1 MLQLDL
7 FQIFK
12 PLLWVIP
19 IILLIGVVKS
29 PWFKGIIGESLV
41 KLVAKIRLPAD
52 TYVPIHDVTL
62 YSEASS
68 GATPQSDSQVES
80 TDTTQ
85 IDHIFVSKYG
95 IFVVETKNYKG
106 WIFGNEKQAQWT
118 QKLYRKSYRFQNP
131 LRQNYKHQKALQAL
145 LDIPLDKI
153 HSVIAFMGEAT
164 FKTPMPKNVT
174 RGGGYVGYIKSFQ
187 DVVFSD
193 DEVRELVSK
202 IEEGRLKAGRETN
215 RKHVAGLSTLLHR

>member
-7 FQIFK
+7 LQIFK
-12 PLLWVIP
+12 PLLWVLP
-19 IILLIGVVKS
+19 VILLIGIAKS
-29 PWFKGIIGESLV
+29 PWFKGIIGEALV

-52 TYVPIHDVTL
+52 VYVPIHDVTL
-62 YSEASS
+62 LSIHASS
-68 GATPQSDSQVES
+68 S
-80 TDTTQ
+80 DTTQ

-95 IFVVETKNYKG
+95 LFVVETKNYKG

-118 QKLYRKSYRFQNP
+118 QKLYKKSYRFQNP

-145 LDIPLDKI
+145 LNIPLENI

-174 RGGGYVGYIKSFQ
+174 RGGGYVGYIKSFR

-193 DEVRELVSK
+193 DEVSGLVAK
-202 IEEGRLKAGRETN
+202 IEEGRLKVGRATN
-215 RKHVAGLSTLLHR
+215 RRHVAGLKAR

>member
-7 FQIFK
+7 IQIFK

-19 IILLIGVVKS
+19 IIVLIGIAKS
-29 PWFKGIIGESLV
+29 PWFKAIIGESMV

-62 YSEASS
+62 PSIHAASS
-68 GATPQSDSQVES
+68 
-80 TDTTQ
+80 DTTQ

-106 WIFGNEKQAQWT
+106 WIFGSEKQAQWT
-118 QKLYRKSYRFQNP
+118 QKLYKKSYRFQNP
-131 LRQNYKHQKALQAL
+131 LRQNYKLQKALQAL

-174 RGGGYVGYIKSFQ
+174 RGGGYVSYIKSFR

-193 DEVRELVSK
+193 DEVRGLVSK
-202 IEEGRLKAGRETN
+202 IEEVRLKAGRETN
-215 RKHVAGLSTLLHR
+215 KKHVAGLKARSKTLAS

>member
-7 FQIFK
+7 LQIFK
-12 PLLWVIP
+12 PLLWVLP
-19 IILLIGVVKS
+19 IIVLIGIAKS
-29 PWFKGIIGESLV
+29 PWFKGIIGEALV
-41 KLVAKIRLPAD
+41 KLAAKIRLPVD

-62 YSEASS
+62 LSMDASS
-68 GATPQSDSQVES
+68 S
-80 TDTTQ
+80 DTTQ

-118 QKLYRKSYRFQNP
+118 QKLYKKSYRFQNP
-131 LRQNYKHQKALQAL
+131 LRQNYKHQKALQVL

-164 FKTPMPKNVT
+164 FKTPMPKSVT
-174 RGGGYVGYIKSFQ
+174 RGGGYVRYIKSFRE
-187 DVVFSD
+187 VVF
-193 DEVRELVSK
+193 
-202 IEEGRLKAGRETN
+202 IG
-215 RKHVAGLSTLLHR
+215 

>member
-7 FQIFK
+7 LEIFK
-12 PLLWVIP
+12 PLLWVLP
-19 IILLIGVVKS
+19 IIVLISIAKS
-29 PWFKGIIGESLV
+29 PWFKGIIGEALV

-62 YSEASS
+62 LSIHASS
-68 GATPQSDSQVES
+68 S
-80 TDTTQ
+80 DTTQ

-95 IFVVETKNYKG
+95 IFVVETKNYQG

-118 QKLYRKSYRFQNP
+118 QKLYKKSYRFQNP

-145 LDIPLDKI
+145 LDIPFEKI

-164 FKTPMPKNVT
+164 FKTTMPKNVT
-174 RGGGYVGYIKSFQ
+174 RGGAYVGYIKSFR

-193 DEVRELVSK
+193 DEVREFVSK
-202 IEEGRLKAGRETN
+202 IEEGRLKAGREMN
-215 RKHVAGLSTLLHR
+215 GRHVAGLKDKLKTLAR

>member
-1 MLQLDL
+1 MLQLAL
-7 FQIFK
+7 LLILK
-12 PLLWVIP
+12 PLLWVLP
-19 IILLIGVVKS
+19 VLLLIGIAKS
-29 PWFKGIIGESLV
+29 PWFKGIIGEALV

-52 TYVPIHDVTL
+52 VYVPIHDVTL
-62 YSEASS
+62 LSIHASS
-68 GATPQSDSQVES
+68 S
-80 TDTTQ
+80 DTTQ

-95 IFVVETKNYKG
+95 LFVVETKNYKG

-118 QKLYRKSYRFQNP
+118 QKLYKKSYRFQNP

-145 LDIPLDKI
+145 LNIPLENI

-174 RGGGYVGYIKSFQ
+174 RGGGYVGYIKSFR

-193 DEVRELVSK
+193 DEVSGLVAK
-202 IEEGRLKAGRETN
+202 IEEGRLKVGRATN
-215 RKHVAGLSTLLHR
+215 RRHVAGLKAR

>member
-7 FQIFK
+7 LQIFK
-12 PLLWVIP
+12 PLLWVLP
-19 IILLIGVVKS
+19 IIVLIGIAKS
-29 PWFKGIIGESLV
+29 PWFKGIIGEALV

-62 YSEASS
+62 LSS
-68 GATPQSDSQVES
+68 HETSSRLDTDSPTES
-80 TDTTQ
+80 LAENIESTQ

-118 QKLYRKSYRFQNP
+118 QKLYKKSYRFQNP

-145 LDIPLDKI
+145 LDIPLEKI

-174 RGGGYVGYIKSFQ
+174 RGGGYVGYIKSFR

-193 DEVRELVSK
+193 DEIRELVSK
-202 IEEGRLKAGRETN
+202 IEEGRLKARQ
-215 RKHVAGLSTLLHR
+215 RL

>member
-7 FQIFK
+7 LQIFK
-12 PLLWVIP
+12 PLLWVLP
-19 IILLIGVVKS
+19 VILLIGIAKS
-29 PWFKGIIGESLV
+29 PWFKGIIGEALV
-41 KLVAKIRLPAD
+41 KLVSKIRLPAD
-52 TYVPIHDVTL
+52 VYVPIHDVTL
-62 YSEASS
+62 PSIHASS
-68 GATPQSDSQVES
+68 S
-80 TDTTQ
+80 DTTQ

-106 WIFGNEKQAQWT
+106 WIFGSEKQAQWT
-118 QKLYRKSYRFQNP
+118 QKLYKKSYRFQNP

-174 RGGGYVGYIKSFQ
+174 RGGGYVGYIKSFR

-193 DEVRELVSK
+193 DEVRGLFGK
-202 IEEGRLKAGRETN
+202 IEKYYSGS
-215 RKHVAGLSTLLHR
+215 V

>member
-1 MLQLDL
+1 MLPLDL
-7 FQIFK
+7 LQIFK

-19 IILLIGVVKS
+19 IILLIGVTKS
-29 PWFKGIIGESLV
+29 PWFKGIIGEALV

-62 YSEASS
+62 LSIHASS
-68 GATPQSDSQVES
+68 S
-80 TDTTQ
+80 DTTQ

-106 WIFGNEKQAQWT
+106 WIFGNEKQALWT
-118 QKLYRKSYRFQNP
+118 QKLYKKSYRFQNP

-145 LDIPLDKI
+145 LDIPLEKI
-153 HSVIAFMGEAT
+153 HSVIAFMGEAI

-174 RGGGYVGYIKSFQ
+174 RGGGYVGYIKSFR

-193 DEVRELVSK
+193 DEVRGLVAK
-202 IEEGRLKAGRETN
+202 IEKVRLKAGRATN
-215 RKHVAGLSTLLHR
+215 KRHLDSLKEKSNILTH